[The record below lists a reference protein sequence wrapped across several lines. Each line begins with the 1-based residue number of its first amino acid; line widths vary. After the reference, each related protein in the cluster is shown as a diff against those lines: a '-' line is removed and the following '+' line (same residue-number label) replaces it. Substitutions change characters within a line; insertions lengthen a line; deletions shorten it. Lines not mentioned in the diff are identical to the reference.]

1 MLLAP
6 LMLQSALLAGGLTQ
20 SIPPADSVDISTRM
34 TTGTGLSVAGA
45 GGTSLTAR
53 SPGFLTAEIGMRPS
67 TLSGLELT
75 GGFTMEVE
83 GRTSLGLLARA
94 RAHIPSRR
102 RISGYAI
109 GGVPLFVHPFSLLG
123 AQVGLGTQLEV
134 HRHVSLVAEGTATAF
149 FAGSD
154 LMKGSVL
161 GKFDLGLGL
170 EIRF

>member
-6 LMLQSALLAGGLTQ
+6 LMLQSALLSGGLTQ
-20 SIPPADSVDISTRM
+20 SIPPAERVEISTRM
-34 TTGTGLSVAGA
+34 TSGTGLSVAGA
-45 GGTSLTAR
+45 GGDSLTAR
-53 SPGFLTAEIGMRPS
+53 SPFFLTAEVGMKPS
-67 TLSGLELT
+67 NLSWLELS

-83 GRTSLGLLARA
+83 GRTSLGILARA

-109 GGVPLFVHPFSLLG
+109 GGVPLFIHPFSMLG
-123 AQVGLGTQLEV
+123 VQVGLGTQVEV

-154 LMKGSVL
+154 LMKGSAL
-161 GKFDLGLGL
+161 GKFDLGVGL